1 MLRKARR
8 SSSRL
13 ISNMY
18 VAFMVATG
26 VVQFSSV
33 CRAELAVETQD
44 VIQFDYQ
51 QVGATEEEAVRM
63 ACLRAVRAT
72 VGRIQF
78 SNYSLQARDLLEPYI
93 EKNWNRFV
101 ASTYVLERRVDREGF
116 GIRIRVQTYP
126 ELLHRDLREKKFLY
140 LAEPN
145 PYYAILVSESIEG
158 QPTNGE
164 LSWKSVSGVLENE
177 GLKVRKTVVLAP
189 GHVINLQDPA
199 SLNAA
204 RGAAI
209 QAGAEALIVGSAQTR
224 KVADE
229 KVYLSDVETYET
241 ALDLQLLRVDDGRV
255 LGSVH
260 NAVRVSETDLQSA
273 GSAAVSKALSDA
285 AAKLVKQSAGI
296 RSRETLDRTRYS
308 VMFTDLNQEEV
319 QFVSRHLE
327 SQLSYGTK
335 VYLKSWY
342 GNVAI
347 LNIDTERAYSAL
359 ERAIISFKQFDLR
372 IKDRQGK
379 RITVDVQH

>member
-8 SSSRL
+8 SSSRFL
-13 ISNMY
+13 SNVY
-18 VAFMVATG
+18 VAFMLAAG
-26 VVQFSSV
+26 VVHTNSV
-33 CRAELAVETQD
+33 CRAELAVETPD
-44 VIQFDYQ
+44 VLQFDYQ
-51 QVGATEEEAVRM
+51 QVGATEEEAVRL
-63 ACLRAVRAT
+63 ASLRAVRAT

-78 SNYSLQARDLLEPYI
+78 SNYSLQARDLLEPYL

-116 GIRIRVQTYP
+116 GVRIRVQTYP

-140 LAEPN
+140 LPEPN

-158 QPTNGE
+158 NPTNGE
-164 LSWKSVSGVLENE
+164 LSWKSIAGVLENE

-189 GHVINLQDPA
+189 GHTIHLNDRT
-199 SLNAA
+199 SLDGA

-224 KVADE
+224 KLTTE
-229 KVYLSDVETYET
+229 QVYLSDVVTYET
-241 ALDLQLLRVDDGRV
+241 ALDLRLIRVDDGRV
-255 LGSVH
+255 LGTVQNS
-260 NAVRVSETDLQSA
+260 ARVSETDLQTA
-273 GSAAVSKALSDA
+273 GAAAVNKALSDA
-285 AAKLVKQSAGI
+285 AAKLVAQGKGI
-296 RSRETLDRTRYS
+296 RSKETLDKTAYS
-308 VMFTDLNQEEV
+308 LMFTDLTAEEV

-347 LNIDTERAYSAL
+347 LNIDTERAYAAL
-359 ERAIISFKQFDLR
+359 ERALISFKQFDLR